1 VFSFCWKTS
10 GGCEAC
16 GLARAKEEN
25 IMSSLLARALF
36 LPSLAY
42 NVLMEKVSSREW
54 YNTVDHNLILGAL
67 PLRWTTREVYNHF
80 MFANTSFKIVFLVS

>member
-1 VFSFCWKTS
+1 
-10 GGCEAC
+10 
-16 GLARAKEEN
+16 
-25 IMSSLLARALF
+25 MSSLLARAFF

-80 MFANTSFKIVFLVS
+80 MFANTSFKNCLFSWLRKNMSELLFPSMKILN